1 MSALL
6 NTLTFNA
13 LQQKSIPSRHC
24 ANHELSYHVISK
36 WDIPEE
42 GTFSAAG
49 SCGDI
54 DNCIYLKTS
63 KDGSSPDRLVFDG
76 YPDRFQYDRTFFR
89 KLGSPLCL
97 YRLGCTFPSAV
108 HVEQTDKSAW
118 WSALTHRATG
128 KFFGFADFKGGVA
141 LRIRKEEV
149 FLSQYRR
156 ENGHH
161 MSVWRATVGL
171 KEQQSKDNVKEPYL
185 DTLPQEMIDSL
196 SAPETGDLA
205 LLEELSK
212 FVEDNRVFKEDMLEL
227 LNYLASDQC
236 VHGYDNL
243 VAGYEA

>member
-49 SCGDI
+49 TCGGI

-63 KDGSSPDRLVFDG
+63 MDGSSPDRLVFDG
-76 YPDRFQYDRTFFR
+76 NRDSFQYDRTLFR
-89 KLGSPLCL
+89 DLGSPLCL
-97 YRLGCTFPSAV
+97 YRLDCTFPSAV

-161 MSVWRATVGL
+161 MSELV
-171 KEQQSKDNVKEPYL
+171 
-185 DTLPQEMIDSL
+185 DSL
-196 SAPETGDLA
+196 SAPETGEPA

-236 VHGYDNL
+236 VYGYDNL